1 MAANT
6 VLTTVKINA
15 DTSQAKSQIQD
26 MFSSLSKIANMQPD
40 QLNPSYSSDS
50 QPAEETNQAEMPEVL

>member
-1 MAANT
+1 MY
-6 VLTTVKINA
+6 K
-15 DTSQAKSQIQD
+15 
-26 MFSSLSKIANMQPD
+26 KIANMQPD